1 MKYFIVSYRSIV
13 FYIIIV
19 LVYKIMGKREIGELS
34 IIDLIVSLFIAEFVA
49 ISIENYKESIFMSII
64 PIIVIVL
71 LQIISSKVSLKN
83 KNTRDVIEGKPSVI
97 INRGKINFK
106 EMLKQ
111 RYNIDDLLVQ
121 LRTQSIKSIEEV
133 DYAILEVNGKL
144 SIFKKDDSDKT
155 YPLPIIINGVL
166 DEETLMQIN
175 KSEKWLNKELRNRK
189 IEINNIFYCFYQNNS
204 LYIIEKDKIKWQIF
218 CMKIFKIVLVII
230 WKKYYFYFLLLY

>member
-1 MKYFIVSYRSIV
+1 MYNLKITGDNNNGEKMKYFIVSYRSVI

-64 PIIVIVL
+64 PIIVIVI
-71 LQIISSKVSLKN
+71 LQIVSSKISLKY
-83 KNTRDVIEGKPSVI
+83 KKTRDVLEGKPSVI

-144 SIFKKDDSDKT
+144 SIFKKTDNDNT
-155 YPLPIIINGVL
+155 YPLPIIINGIL
-166 DEETLMQIN
+166 DEETLIQIK
-175 KSEKWLNKELRNRK
+175 KSKKWLNKELINRK

-204 LYIIEKDKIKWQIF
+204 LYIIEKDKIK
-218 CMKIFKIVLVII
+218 
-230 WKKYYFYFLLLY
+230 

>member
-1 MKYFIVSYRSIV
+1 MYNLKITGDNNNGEKMKYFIVSYRSVI

-64 PIIVIVL
+64 PIIVVVV
-71 LQIISSKVSLKN
+71 LQIVSSKISLKD
-83 KNTRDVIEGKPSVI
+83 KKTRDVLEGKPSVI

-144 SIFKKDDSDKT
+144 SIFKKTDNDNT
-155 YPLPIIINGVL
+155 YPLPIIINGIL
-166 DEETLMQIN
+166 DEETLIQIK
-175 KSEKWLNKELRNRK
+175 KSKKWLNKELINRK

-204 LYIIEKDKIKWQIF
+204 LYIIEKDKIK
-218 CMKIFKIVLVII
+218 
-230 WKKYYFYFLLLY
+230 